1 MGFYTFV
8 CISNAFVFLKIVA
21 ACATPSIN
29 VVFGV
34 PMPRLKEMIFD
45 GNVMYKF
52 DDFFATF
59 FQTRPNDQ
67 NYEFEKSRKQFP
79 RNRSLFSCFC
89 HLQGAYIMHAKFP

>member
-1 MGFYTFV
+1 M
-8 CISNAFVFLKIVA
+8 FLKIVA

-52 DDFFATF
+52 DDFFAIFF
-59 FQTRPNDQ
+59 FQNRPNDT
-67 NYEFEKSRKQFP
+67 K
-79 RNRSLFSCFC
+79 L
-89 HLQGAYIMHAKFP
+89 